1 MKQFYLLLSCLVLI
15 MNLSA
20 QPYKAVYS
28 KRTCLYLAK
37 HHDPNAYLAE
47 YEQGYTSLRFDS
59 TKVINC
65 DSVFFPHPVIQYNG
79 GQCYSPEWSWIG
91 KKVIVR
97 PDETVFFI
105 NCDGDTIRLK
115 AQAGLKESW
124 TAYQQN
130 LTTVIAEVT
139 ALDQRVFLGLKD
151 SVKTISFKV
160 YDATMKPTP
169 HMLDTLTILLSKH
182 YGIIQSLNFYNFPNR
197 FLSTYSLEG
206 MDNPQVGVQNL
217 TWKDVWDFQPGDEL
231 HITTENYAGIP
242 SPIRLFSKTI
252 DKYLARTQIADTIIY
267 TIDRTESFC
276 IDSVGEK
283 TTQITHGIITDKIY
297 PNLQFDFLSK
307 ENNSSYPKNEFNCMI
322 QSDSNSKQSNAVP
335 LVNLQ
340 SCWNEIMADGCF
352 AAKNYQR
359 GLGGPYFYCD
369 GFDAFS
375 IARRDLVYYKKGSTE
390 WGNKL
395 IITGVTTP
403 VQENPISV
411 NINENKQLTVK
422 VAPEQ
427 LPCILELISLAGTA
441 VQKSKL
447 GNIVNELNL
456 QNLSTGIYLYRI
468 TSSGRNAACGKV
480 VLK

>member
-20 QPYKAVYS
+20 QSYKAVNS

-47 YEQGYTSLRFDS
+47 YEQGYTSFRFDS
-59 TKVINC
+59 TNVING

-91 KKVIVR
+91 KKVIVQ
-97 PDETVFFI
+97 PDETIFFI
-105 NCDGDTIRLK
+105 NCDGDTIRIK

-169 HMLDTLTILLSKH
+169 HTLDTLTILLSKH

-197 FLSTYSLEG
+197 FLGTYSLEG
-206 MDNPQVGVQNL
+206 MNTPQVGVQNL

-276 IDSVGEK
+276 IDSLGGK

-307 ENNSSYPKNEFNCMI
+307 ENNSSYAKNEFDCMI

-335 LVNLQ
+335 LVNFQ
-340 SCWNEIMADGCF
+340 SYWNEIMADGCF

-403 VQENPISV
+403 VKENTISV
-411 NINENKQLTVK
+411 NVTGNKQLTVK
-422 VAPEQ
+422 VASGQ
-427 LPCILELISLAGTA
+427 LPCILEVISVTGTF
-441 VQKSKL
+441 VHKSVIIQPNATIDL
-447 GNIVNELNL
+447 PGLPG
-456 QNLSTGIYLYRI
+456 GIYLYRVKP
-468 TSSGRNAACGKV
+468 SGGTESCSKV